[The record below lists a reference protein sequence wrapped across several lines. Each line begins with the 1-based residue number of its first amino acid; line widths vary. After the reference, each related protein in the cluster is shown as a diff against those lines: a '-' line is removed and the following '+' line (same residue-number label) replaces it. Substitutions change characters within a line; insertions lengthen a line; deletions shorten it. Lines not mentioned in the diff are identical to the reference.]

1 MLSDL
6 LHGFA
11 LLTRLPVGRFTK
23 SAPNLGRTVWVF
35 PLVGLLVGAVWG
47 LVYWGGYRVG
57 MPPVLAAL
65 TAFAVATI
73 LTGAFHE
80 DGFADVADGFG
91 GGRTADR
98 KLEIMRDSRIGS
110 YGVMA
115 LIWSAAVRVTAVVS
129 IGAPRTVLIVLV
141 VVGTIAR
148 AGMIGPLLLLKPA
161 RSDGLAAS
169 MKSLPEWSAT
179 LGMAVA
185 LVTPFLLLA
194 PVLAI
199 VVLGLGALTALMVA
213 GLARWQIGGYTGDVL
228 GATEIAIECVL
239 LIAIAT
245 LWQVL
250 GKIT

>member
-47 LVYWGGYRVG
+47 LVYCGGYRVG
-57 MPPVLAAL
+57 MPPLLAAL
-65 TAFAVATI
+65 AAFGIATV

-110 YGVMA
+110 YGAMA
-115 LIWSAAVRVTAVVS
+115 LIWSAAIRVAAVVS
-129 IGAPRTVLIVLV
+129 IGRPQTVLIVLV
-141 VVGTIAR
+141 VVGAIAR

-161 RSDGLAAS
+161 RADGLAAS
-169 MKSLPEWSAT
+169 MKRVPEWSAT
-179 LGMAVA
+179 LGLAVA

-199 VVLGLGALTALMVA
+199 AVLGLGALTALVMT
-213 GLARWQIGGYTGDVL
+213 GLARWQIGGHTGDVL
-228 GATEIAIECVL
+228 GATEVAIECVL
-239 LIAIAT
+239 LTAIAT

-250 GKIT
+250 GKIA

>member
-11 LLTRLPVGRFTK
+11 LLTRLPVGGFIT

-35 PLVGLLVGAVWG
+35 PLVGLLVGAIWG
-47 LVYWGGYRVG
+47 LAYWGGYRLG
-57 MPPVLAAL
+57 MSPVLAAL
-65 TAFAVATI
+65 AAFGIATL

-110 YGVMA
+110 YGAMA
-115 LIWSAAVRVTAVVS
+115 LIWSAAVRVAAVVS
-129 IGAPRTVLIVLV
+129 IGAPQTVLVVLV
-141 VVGTIAR
+141 VVATIAR

-161 RSDGLAAS
+161 RLGGLAAS
-169 MKSLPEWSAT
+169 MRVPEWSAT
-179 LGMAVA
+179 LGLAVA

-199 VVLGLGALTALMVA
+199 VVLALGALTALVMT
-213 GLARWQIGGYTGDVL
+213 GLARWQIGGHTGDVL
-228 GATEIAIECVL
+228 GATEVAIECVL
-239 LIAIAT
+239 LVAIAT

-250 GKIT
+250 GKIA